1 MSNTKLFQSQINV
14 SSLNDIYNQYIYYSY
29 AIGIDNIN
37 HTQFNKKINDELD
50 LINRKLL
57 SEKYKFSR
65 YKLKLLNKGKGKPP
79 REIYIPTI
87 RDRVLLKAIQLFLQE
102 VFKENLSQDLPQNI
116 IKELKSELDSKK
128 YNAFI
133 KIDIKNFYPSIDR
146 KILLKKIRSKIRN
159 KYFSNLLLDALNPSK
174 KEFISGVPQGLSISN
189 ILAHIYLISLDK
201 KLSSQFNIKYFR
213 FVDDILILLDMSN
226 KDYIIEILEKEF
238 SKVKLEIHPI
248 KDENSKSKIS
258 YLSNGFD
265 YLGYNYR
272 NEEFSIRD
280 SSINNL
286 RNSIVECFTS
296 YRYATS
302 SRKNINFLLWRLNL
316 KITGCIDNGKSK
328 GWLFFFSQLS
338 NYKILYELDHFVR
351 KIAKQFKLSSAE
363 INQIKRFS
371 RTYFEITHNFYSSNY
386 IPNFDKYNITMKKD
400 ILIQVFSQDLKGRS
414 DEEIDDMFKFKTR
427 KHINKLLIDLRN
439 FS

>member
-1 MSNTKLFQSQINV
+1 
-14 SSLNDIYNQYIYYSY
+14 
-29 AIGIDNIN
+29 
-37 HTQFNKKINDELD
+37 
-50 LINRKLL
+50 
-57 SEKYKFSR
+57 
-65 YKLKLLNKGKGKPP
+65 
-79 REIYIPTI
+79 
-87 RDRVLLKAIQLFLQE
+87 
-102 VFKENLSQDLPQNI
+102 
-116 IKELKSELDSKK
+116 
-128 YNAFI
+128 
-133 KIDIKNFYPSIDR
+133 
-146 KILLKKIRSKIRN
+146 
-159 KYFSNLLLDALNPSK
+159 
-174 KEFISGVPQGLSISN
+174 
-189 ILAHIYLISLDK
+189 
-201 KLSSQFNIKYFR
+201 
-213 FVDDILILLDMSN
+213 
-226 KDYIIEILEKEF
+226 
-238 SKVKLEIHPI
+238 
-248 KDENSKSKIS
+248 
-258 YLSNGFD
+258 
-265 YLGYNYR
+265 GYNYR